1 MGELTRMY
9 PSTAQHMSRSVS
21 KQPKKTDHHLSL
33 KFILSS
39 GDWQAIFGWACIM
52 FKVIIRLRKRVH
64 SNRKILNANSFQ
76 TLNDY
81 DYKNPGSDRKR
92 MLSF

>member
-1 MGELTRMY
+1 MGELTRIY

-21 KQPKKTDHHLSL
+21 KQPKKTDHNLAR
-33 KFILSS
+33 KFVVIP
-39 GDWQAIFGWACIM
+39 GDWQVILGWVCIM

-64 SNRKILNANSFQ
+64 SNRKILNANYFQ